1 MKKKLFIVSDI
12 HGFYTELKDCLEK
25 AGYDEDNENHL
36 LVVCGDLFDRGS
48 ESTLVY
54 AFLKRLSDENKAIV
68 IKGNHD
74 QMLIDYLDG
83 TSITPFNYIYNG
95 TRETF
100 AEFLHQT
107 APFESW
113 IILSDKEPTMG
124 SFAEWLKGAR
134 KEINKE
140 YPELLP
146 WLKDRPYYYETKN
159 YIFTHGA
166 IDTTSEDWHDPIN
179 LPWDD
184 LVWDNGDFFGQ
195 HIANINK
202 TVVIGHFGTSHLRE
216 IYNLGFENDKYEIL
230 KRDDNKVI
238 AIDGTTVLSHK
249 VNVLVIEDEEV

>member
-12 HGFYTELKDCLEK
+12 HGFYKELIDGLSNAGFDEK
-25 AGYDEDNENHL
+25 NNNHL
-36 LVVCGDLFDRGS
+36 LIVLGDIFDRGS
-48 ESTLVY
+48 ESLSVY
-54 AFLKRLSDENKAIV
+54 KYLKKLSDDGKALV
-68 IKGNHD
+68 LKGNHD

-95 TRETF
+95 TNETF
-100 AEFLHQT
+100 SDFLHET

-113 IILSDKEPTMG
+113 TILTNNEATWKTFLDWVNIAT
-124 SFAEWLKGAR
+124 R
-134 KEINKE
+134 EINKE

-166 IDTTSEDWHDPIN
+166 IDTETQDWHEPNI
-179 LPWDD
+179 PWKE

-195 HIANINK
+195 HIANTSK

-249 VNVLVIEDEEV
+249 VNVLVIEDELI

>member
-54 AFLKRLSDENKAIV
+54 AFLKRLSDDNKAIV

-113 IILSDKEPTMG
+113 SVLTNNEATWQT
-124 SFAEWLKGAR
+124 FADWLHYAR
-134 KEINKE
+134 GTINSE
-140 YPELLP
+140 YPELLQ
-146 WLKDRPYYYETKN
+146 WLKDRPYYCETEN

-166 IDTTSEDWHDPIN
+166 IDTESQDWHKPNI
-179 LPWDD
+179 PWKK
-184 LVWDNGDFFGQ
+184 LVWDNGSFFGKR
-195 HIANINK
+195 IANTSK
-202 TVVIGHFGTSHLRE
+202 TVVIGHFGSSHLRE
-216 IYNLGFENDKYEIL
+216 LYGLDFEKDPCEIL
-230 KRDDNKVI
+230 KRDDGKVI

-249 VNVLVIEDEEV
+249 VNVLVIEDELI